1 MRESTGWNWSTG
13 GWLLALCL
21 ACLCTLLASAS
32 LQSLTATVPVKQGT
46 CEVTAS
52 HRCCNRNRIEERS
65 QTVKCSCSSGQVA
78 GTTRAKPS
86 CVDEVVVPDGALP
99 ARGGVQSAPGPVGVE
114 LQQRTQSQN
123 HQGDTIGIEVTA
135 WAGLVCRLKHGVQLS
150 ASKRGGSPAWTRA
163 PCHMQCHF
171 LQGRFS

>member
-86 CVDEVVVPDGALP
+86 CVDDLSPDPLTARARAVLP
-99 ARGGVQSAPGPVGVE
+99 ESLARPSVRSAPAASIV
-114 LQQRTQSQN
+114 LQRWWCQMEPCLPGEECKVLPDLSGWSCSSGHRVKTTKVTQ
-123 HQGDTIGIEVTA
+123 
-135 WAGLVCRLKHGVQLS
+135 
-150 ASKRGGSPAWTRA
+150 
-163 PCHMQCHF
+163 
-171 LQGRFS
+171 